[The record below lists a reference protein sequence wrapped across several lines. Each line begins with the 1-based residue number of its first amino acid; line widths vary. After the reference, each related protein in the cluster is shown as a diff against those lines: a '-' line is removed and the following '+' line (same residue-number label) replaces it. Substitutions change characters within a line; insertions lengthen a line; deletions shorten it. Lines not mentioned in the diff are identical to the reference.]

1 MEIIMKNAQKNVE
14 IPSLLDEKTAALLL
28 SVSYEKL
35 RKKIRPQN
43 KIAFLRLGKSI
54 KYSLADLKA
63 YLARC
68 RVEAKD

>member
-1 MEIIMKNAQKNVE
+1 MKNAQKNVE

>member
-1 MEIIMKNAQKNVE
+1 MKNVE
-14 IPSLLDEKTAALLL
+14 KNVDINEIPPSLFDEKTAALLL

>member
-1 MEIIMKNAQKNVE
+1 MKNIEGNVE
-14 IPSLLDEKTAALLL
+14 IPSLMDEKTAALLL

>member
-1 MEIIMKNAQKNVE
+1 MKNIEGNVE
-14 IPSLLDEKTAALLL
+14 IPSLMDEKTAALLL

-43 KIAFLRLGKSI
+43 KIAFLRLGRSI
-54 KYSLADLKA
+54 KYSLPDLKA